1 MASRLALLPFCLL
14 VCAYGGGCSAPAKMS
29 TLDGG
34 GGGDAANP
42 AAPEPEIR
50 FVVAEQTFLSRGN
63 GQPAT
68 LAIASTYAGPPMLRR
83 ASADNPWDLYDP
95 LSDSHI
101 AVFRLPDDRHA
112 LFSVSGASAE
122 EVLFDSLPQELVDEA
137 PAWGVLS
144 ADGRLLYLSTGTTAF
159 VAERKGDTLAF
170 GAARELAFDV
180 GLIHDV
186 SPDGSLVVASGHLPI
201 KWGTP
206 TDVAS
211 PRRISLFEIS
221 EDGSLQRDLSA
232 EHPALTDYV
241 QTPTFMGDSRGLVF
255 EGDDDIDT
263 GDRLFSY
270 RFGADPLEVFPE
282 ALEDQ
287 DFNTPCALSDGRI
300 AFWESQ
306 PGEYLLRV
314 FDPAANTTSTVH
326 DEWLPYTG
334 YVRCR

>member
-1 MASRLALLPFCLL
+1 
-14 VCAYGGGCSAPAKMS
+14 MS

-34 GGGDAANP
+34 GGDGGRGDAANP
-42 AAPEPEIR
+42 VSTEPEIR
-50 FVVAEQTFLSRGN
+50 FVSADQTFVSRGD
-63 GQPAT
+63 GQPPT
-68 LAIASTYAGPPMLRR
+68 LAIASTYSGPPAIGR
-83 ASADNPWDLYDP
+83 ASSDNPWDLYDP
-95 LSDSHI
+95 ISKRHI

-112 LFSVSGASAE
+112 LYSVSATLAE
-122 EVLFDSLPQELVDEA
+122 EVLFDSLPDVLVDEA

-144 ADGRLLYLSTGTTAF
+144 ADGRLLYLSTGTAAF

-170 GAARELAFDV
+170 GPARELAFDV

-186 SPDGSLVVASGHLPI
+186 SPDRSLVVASGHLPI

-206 TDVAS
+206 TDIAA
-211 PRRISLFEIS
+211 PRRISLFEIAA
-221 EDGSLQRDLSA
+221 DGSLVRDLSA
-232 EHPALTDYV
+232 EHPTLTDYV

-270 RFGADPLEVFPE
+270 RFGDEPVEVFPD

-287 DFNTPCALSDGRI
+287 DFNTPCVLSDGRS
-300 AFWESQ
+300 AFWESK
-306 PGEYLLRV
+306 PGEYLLRL
-314 FDPAANTTSTVH
+314 FDPVANTTSTVH
-326 DEWLPYTG
+326 DEWLPFTG